1 MGKEIS
7 RMHRVTLIAT
17 GRFLALSIS
26 LFGLVGPAAAQKATQ
41 AQTNAIRQACRGD
54 YQTYCSSVPTGGSA
68 ALACLQQNAQ
78 SLSAPCQQAVGA
90 VGGSASATGI
100 PKPAAAPAA
109 PASRTPAPP
118 MSPRQ
123 EAALLRRSC
132 GPDYQAYCGDVPPGG
147 GRIIE
152 CLRANGPSL
161 SHQCRTAL
169 MSARQGR

>member
-1 MGKEIS
+1 MG
-7 RMHRVTLIAT
+7 RMKLIVVGRLITLIV
-17 GRFLALSIS
+17 S
-26 LFGLVGPAAAQKATQ
+26 LFALVGPALAQNPTQ
-41 AQTNAIRQACRGD
+41 AQIDAIRQACRTD

-68 ALACLQQNAQ
+68 ALACLQQNAP

-90 VGGSASATGI
+90 VGGPASATGI

-132 GPDYQAYCGDVPPGG
+132 GPDYQA
-147 GRIIE
+147 
-152 CLRANGPSL
+152 
-161 SHQCRTAL
+161 
-169 MSARQGR
+169 